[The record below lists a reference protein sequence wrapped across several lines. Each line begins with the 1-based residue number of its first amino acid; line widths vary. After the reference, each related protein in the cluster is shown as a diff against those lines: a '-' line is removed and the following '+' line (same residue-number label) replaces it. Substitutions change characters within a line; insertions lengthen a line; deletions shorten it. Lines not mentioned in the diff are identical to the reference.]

1 MEKWNEFFQTK
12 SPKHFQVKGTEIR
25 EARVYVTEKILNETE
40 EELFENPEEFFKI
53 VIACTP
59 LEKNDKDPWYIKQV
73 VLFTLSRWA
82 LKKFVEVIEN
92 PEEFKNLNNTLEF
105 MRTTIE
111 RENIMA
117 TTMSKN

>member
-1 MEKWNEFFQTK
+1 MEKWSEFFQTK
-12 SPKHFQVKGTEIR
+12 SPKHFQVLGQEIR
-25 EARVYVTEKILNETE
+25 EARVYVTEKILNDTE

-59 LEKNDKDPWYIKQV
+59 LEKNDKDPWYIKQA

-92 PEEFKNLNNTLEF
+92 PEEFKNLNNALEF

-111 RENIMA
+111 RENIRA

>member
-12 SPKHFQVKGTEIR
+12 SPKHFQVLGQEIR
-25 EARVYVTEKILNETE
+25 EARVYVTEKILNDTE

-59 LEKNDKDPWYIKQV
+59 LEKNDKDPLFIKQA